1 MAFGGIR
8 RLRTA
13 AFVVMA
19 AAVLCTSTAAASS
32 SLTVSGQKTNGLHEP
47 LGLGDGTPDFSWK
60 LAGAGRTAKQ
70 SAYEIRVAASQ
81 AHLASG
87 PYLWQSGKVDSS
99 QQSSVELGGQP
110 LPSRQPAA
118 WQVRV
123 WDAAG
128 EVSSWSA
135 PATFETGLLQ
145 QSDWGSAKWIELA
158 GRNNT
163 QPLPIFARPFAVDK
177 AVKSA
182 RLYMSGLG
190 LFEAQLNGSKLTD
203 EVLAPGYTNYQLSAE
218 YRAYDV
224 TDELRGGAN
233 TLGVELGNGTAN
245 NIKMANPA
253 VGRTNSFAWWNSTA
267 VGSGTLTAPA
277 AAGDTNVSVSSV
289 ANYYLG
295 GAINIDT
302 GDGGDRLESR
312 TITAIG
318 TAPATTTLAAP
329 VAAGD
334 SNVKLNSVSGM
345 AVGGKLNI
353 GSETKTINEVG
364 TAAVNTTLAAAT
376 IVGEAPPPPPSLQGA
391 SWLWNVAGHSTN
403 TPAGTIYVRRTFT
416 VSDPAA
422 VARAQLRINADDS
435 HVTYVNGQQVAQSG
449 GGNNAWQTSQIVD
462 VKPRLVAGTNV
473 IAVAATNA
481 GGAGG
486 LIGALELDSDRIVTD
501 ATWKALEGTPAT
513 PPAGWNT
520 AAFDDSGWPAA
531 SSAGQ
536 YGIGPWNQNIQTPA
550 TPDPSVLRVA
560 GVAGFQV
567 GDTVIVDSGANLET
581 RTVTAVGTA
590 GANGTGITLNAP
602 LTIVHAQGAPVR
614 NPSRPGTGV
623 TFEPALGQ
631 AYAEGAAV
639 STPGTGITFSPALDS
654 AHAAGASV
662 TGSGNPLAALDP
674 SAGAM
679 VTPRLIGRL
688 EIAYADGSSDTVVTN
703 RDWRAAFG
711 PMVTDHWFGG
721 TDYDARRE
729 QAGWTNAGADLS
741 SSAQR
746 RDGTEVGWRSAGI
759 APPPNLTTK
768 LAARNAEP
776 VKVQRTFDP
785 VRLTNPQPGVW
796 VFDFGQNFAG
806 WPELRLPGGL
816 PAGTVVKLQPAET
829 LNANGTVNQSSIGVG
844 GRGSD
849 IFATYT
855 TLGTPGGE
863 TWHPKFNY
871 FGMQYLQVTGLPAGF
886 TPTTDMIR
894 GLQLF
899 ADVPRAGDV
908 ETSDE
913 RINRIHRMSYYSI
926 TSNTM
931 SVFTDCP
938 GREKLPYGADY
949 VQPMGSLNVNFDYA
963 AYLRNMQVQLVE
975 GQSKAGPDAGNVA
988 LKTPVYDWGYSGQ
1001 FGDEI
1006 NWGSSIVQVPY
1017 LLYKLYGDTQT
1028 MRDHYDAMK
1037 TYMDFLARRKATD
1050 FIVTALLADWV
1061 ASEQTSQQLLG
1072 TWGYYVSAKYMAE
1085 MAALTGRSAD
1095 AAAYTQLAQNIRT
1108 AFNNRFFNT
1117 TLHRYTAAGN
1127 GGTAGATQTAQ
1138 AVALDAGLV
1147 PEVERA
1153 NVLSALVENIYAY
1166 QPFGGGP
1173 HFSGGTIGLA
1183 PAVRALLEAG
1193 RSDVLWDV
1201 MQEDTRPSYGF
1212 FMQPTAAHPEGLT
1225 THPERWTLGDSQNHM
1240 ILLQIEEW
1248 FHTGVAG
1255 IKQAPGSVAYREL
1268 IYKPTPVGD
1277 LTHAKGHYTTPQGTA
1292 RSEWRRDA
1300 TGITRFDVT
1309 VPANTEA
1316 TVYVPAT
1323 SAAQTFAATGSGD
1336 ARYLRYEDGY
1346 QVYDVAAGD
1355 VTFLQGT
1362 STDGTVG
1369 GTVPPTLSL
1378 AVGAPAS
1385 FGAFAPGVDRNY
1397 ETSMTATVTST
1408 AGEATLAVTDPSSHA
1423 TGRLVNGPFALSE
1436 PLQVRANSGA
1446 FAPLDTTAGSPRS
1459 LLTYPGPVS
1468 NDAVSIGFRQ
1478 HIGADQPLRTGTY
1491 SKTLTFTLSTTT
1503 P

>member
-1 MAFGGIR
+1 MAFGGR
-8 RLRTA
+8 VLA
-13 AFVVMA
+13 LVVVA
-19 AAVLCTSTAAASS
+19 SAVLGAPTATASS
-32 SLTVSGQKTNGLHEP
+32 SLTVGGLKTNGLAEP
-47 LGLGDGTPDFSWK
+47 LGIGDGTPDFSWK
-60 LAGAGRTAKQ
+60 LTGAGRAARQ
-70 SAYEIRVAASQ
+70 SAYEIRVAASETQ
-81 AHLASG
+81 LASG

-99 QQSSVELGGQP
+99 AQSDVVFAGQP

-123 WDAAG
+123 WDATG

-135 PATFETGLLQ
+135 PAAFETGLLQ

-158 GRNNT
+158 GRTNT
-163 QPLPIFARPFAVDK
+163 QPLPILARAFSVDK
-177 AVKSA
+177 TVKSA

-190 LFEAQLNGSKLTD
+190 LFDAELNGSKLTD

-218 YRAYDV
+218 YRTYDV
-224 TDELRGGAN
+224 TAKLRGGAN
-233 TLGVELGNGTAN
+233 TLGIELGNGTAN

-267 VGSGTLTAPA
+267 VGSGTLTAAAPA
-277 AAGDTNVSVSSV
+277 GATNVGVSSV

-295 GAINIDT
+295 GTINIDT

-318 TAPATTTLAAP
+318 TAPASTTLAAP
-329 VAAGD
+329 AVAGE
-334 SNVKLNSVSGM
+334 SNVKLNSVAGM

-353 GSETKTINEVG
+353 GAETKTITNVG
-364 TAAVNTTLAAAT
+364 TAAVNTTLASPT
-376 IVGEAPPPPPSLQGA
+376 IVGPAPPPPPSLQGA
-391 SWLWNVAGHSTN
+391 SWIWNVAGHSTS
-403 TPAGTIYVRRTFT
+403 TPAGTVYVRRTFT
-416 VSDPAA
+416 VTDPASIS
-422 VARAQLRINADDS
+422 RAQLRINADDS
-435 HVTYVNGQQVAQSG
+435 HVTYVNGQQVAQSA

-462 VKPRLVAGTNV
+462 VKARLVAGTNV

-486 LIGALELDSDRIVTD
+486 LIGALELDGERIVTD
-501 ATWKALEGTPAT
+501 TSWKALEGVPAA

-520 AAFDDSGWPAA
+520 TLFEDSGWPAA
-531 SSAGQ
+531 FSSGQ
-536 YGIGPWNQNIQTPA
+536 YGIAPWNQNVQTPA
-550 TPDPSVLRVA
+550 TPSPSVLRVA
-560 GVAGFQV
+560 SVAGFQV
-567 GDTVIVDSGANLET
+567 GDTITVDSGTNLET
-581 RTVTAVGTA
+581 RTITAVGTA
-590 GANGTGITLNAP
+590 GVNGTGLTLNAP
-602 LTIVHAQGAPVR
+602 LEIVHGQGAPVR

-623 TFEPALGQ
+623 TFEPALDQ
-631 AYAEGAAV
+631 AYAAGAAV
-639 STPGTGITFSPALDS
+639 STPGTGITFTPALD
-654 AHAAGASV
+654 AGHAEGASV

-688 EIAYADGSSDTVVTN
+688 EIAYADGSTETVVTN
-703 RDWRAAFG
+703 RDWRAAYG

-729 QAGWTNAGADLS
+729 QAGWTEPGADLS
-741 SSAQR
+741 ETATR
-746 RDGTEVGWRSAGI
+746 RDGTEMAWRRAGI

-768 LAARNAEP
+768 LAGRNAEP
-776 VKVQRTFDP
+776 VKVQRTFTP
-785 VRLTNPQPGVW
+785 VKLTNPQPGVW

-806 WPELRLPGGL
+806 WPELHLPDGI
-816 PAGTVVKLQPAET
+816 PAGTIVKMLPGET

-849 IFATYT
+849 IYATYT

-871 FGMQYLQVTGLPAGF
+871 FGMQYLQVTGLPAGLE
-886 TPTTDMIR
+886 PTTQLIR

-899 ADVPRAGDV
+899 ADVPRAGDI
-908 ETSDE
+908 ETSNE

-926 TSNTM
+926 TSNMM

-975 GQSKAGPDAGNVA
+975 GQSKAGLDAGNVA

-1037 TYMDFLARRKATD
+1037 TYMDFVARRKASD

-1072 TWGYYVSAKYMAE
+1072 TWGYYVSAKYMSE
-1085 MAALTGRSAD
+1085 MAALTGRNAD
-1095 AAAYTQLAQNIRT
+1095 AAAYAQLAQNIKT

-1147 PEVERA
+1147 PEGERA
-1153 NVLSALVENIYAY
+1153 NVLNALVENIYAY

-1183 PAVRALLEAG
+1183 PVVRALLEGG

-1212 FMQPTAAHPEGLT
+1212 NMQPTTAHPEGLT

-1248 FHTGVAG
+1248 FHTGVVG
-1255 IKQAPGSVAYREL
+1255 IKQAHGSVAYREL
-1268 IYKPTPVGD
+1268 IVKPTPVGD

-1309 VPANTEA
+1309 IPANTTA
-1316 TVYVPAT
+1316 TVYVPAA
-1323 SAAQTFAATGSGD
+1323 SAAQTFVATGSGD
-1336 ARYLRYEDGY
+1336 ARHLRYEDGY

-1362 STDGTVG
+1362 SVDGTVG

-1378 AVGAPAS
+1378 AVGGPAS
-1385 FGAFAPGVDRNY
+1385 LGVFTPGVDRTYDTTMAAN
-1397 ETSMTATVTST
+1397 VTST
-1408 AGEATLAVTDPSSHA
+1408 GGDATLAVTDPSETA
-1423 TGRLVNGPFALSE
+1423 TGRLVNGSFALSE
-1436 PLQVRANSGA
+1436 PLQLRANA
-1446 FAPLDTTAGSPRS
+1446 NPFAPLNTTPGSPLP
-1459 LLTYPGPVS
+1459 LLTYAGPVS
-1468 NDAVSIGFRQ
+1468 NDAVSIGVRQ
-1478 HIGADQPLRTGTY
+1478 HIGASQGLRTGGY
-1491 SKTLTFTLSTTT
+1491 SKTLTFTLSTTA

>member
-1 MAFGGIR
+1 MTFRGVA
-8 RLRTA
+8 L
-13 AFVVMA
+13 VVVT
-19 AAVLCTSTAAASS
+19 AAVLSTSTATASS
-32 SLTVSGQKTNGLHEP
+32 SLTISGLKTNGLSEP
-47 LGLGDGTPDFSWK
+47 LGIGDATPDFSWK
-60 LAGAGRTAKQ
+60 LAGAGRAAKQ
-70 SAYEIRVAASQ
+70 AAYEIRVAASGSE
-81 AHLASG
+81 LAAG
-87 PYLWQSGKVDSS
+87 PYLWQSGKVTSS
-99 QQSSVELGGQP
+99 HQSDLVWGGQT

-128 EVSSWSA
+128 EVSAWSA
-135 PATFETGLLQ
+135 PARFETGLLH

-163 QPLPIFARPFAVDK
+163 QPLPIFARGFSVDGGK
-177 AVKSA
+177 TVESA

-218 YRAYDV
+218 YRTYDV

-253 VGRTNSFAWWNSTA
+253 VGRVNSFAWWNSTA

-277 AAGDTNVSVSSV
+277 AAGATNVGVSSV

-295 GAINIDT
+295 GTINIDT

-318 TAPATTTLAAP
+318 TAPASTTLATPA
-329 VAAGD
+329 AAGD
-334 SNVKLNSVSGM
+334 TNVKLNSVAGM

-353 GSETKTINEVG
+353 GSETKTITEVG

-376 IVGEAPPPPPSLQGA
+376 IVGEPPPPPPSLEGA
-391 SWLWNVAGHSTN
+391 SWLWNVADHSTI

-416 VSDPAA
+416 VADPATIA
-422 VARAQLRINADDS
+422 HAQLRINADDS
-435 HVTYVNGQQVAQSG
+435 HVTYVNGEEVARSG
-449 GGNNAWQTSQIVD
+449 GGNNAWRTSQLAD

-486 LIGALELDSDRIVTD
+486 LIGALELDGERIVTD
-501 ATWKALEGTPAT
+501 TSWKALAGTPAT

-520 AAFDDSGWPAA
+520 ATFDDSSWPAA
-531 SSAGQ
+531 FSSGQ
-536 YGIGPWNQNIQTPA
+536 YGIGPWNQNVFTPV

-560 GVAGFQV
+560 SVAGFQV
-567 GDTVIVDSGANLET
+567 GDRITVDTGDSLET

-590 GANGTGITLNAP
+590 GVNGTGITVDAP

-614 NPSRPGTGV
+614 DLDRPGTGV
-623 TFEPALGQ
+623 TFDSPLTQ

-639 STPGTGITFSPALDS
+639 STPGTGITFTPALDS
-654 AHAAGASV
+654 AHAEGALV

-688 EIAYADGSSDTVVTN
+688 EIAYSDGSTEAIVTN

-729 QAGWTNAGADLS
+729 QPGWTEPGADLS
-741 SSAQR
+741 DSAER
-746 RDGTEVGWRSAGI
+746 RDGTSMEWRSAGI

-776 VKVQRTFDP
+776 VRVQKTFTP
-785 VRLTNPQPGVW
+785 VQLTNPQPGVW

-806 WPELRLPGGL
+806 WPELRLPDGI
-816 PAGTVVKLQPAET
+816 PAGTIVKMLPAET
-829 LNANGTVNQSSIGVG
+829 LNANGTVNQTSIGVG
-844 GRGSD
+844 GRGQD
-849 IFATYT
+849 IYATYT
-855 TLGTPGGE
+855 TLGSPGGE
-863 TWHPKFNY
+863 TWRPKFNY
-871 FGMQYLQVTGLPAGF
+871 FGMQYLQVTGLPEGF

-908 ETSDE
+908 ETSNE

-1028 MRDHYDAMK
+1028 MRDHYDAMT
-1037 TYMDFLARRKATD
+1037 TYMDFVARRKATD
-1050 FIVTALLADWV
+1050 YIVTALLADWV

-1072 TWGYYVSAKYMAE
+1072 TWGYYVSAKYMSE
-1085 MAALTGRSAD
+1085 MAALTGRNAD
-1095 AAAYTQLAQNIRT
+1095 AAAYAELAQNIKA

-1127 GGTAGATQTAQ
+1127 GGTTGATQAAQ

-1147 PEVERA
+1147 PEGERQ
-1153 NVLSALVENIYAY
+1153 NVLDALVENIYAY

-1173 HFSGGTIGLA
+1173 HFSAGTIGMA
-1183 PAVRALLEAG
+1183 PAVRSLLEGG

-1201 MQEDTRPSYGF
+1201 MQENTRPSYGF
-1212 FMQPTAAHPEGLT
+1212 FMQPTTAHPNGLT

-1255 IKQAPGSVAYREL
+1255 IKQAPDSVAYREL

-1292 RSEWRRDA
+1292 RSEWRRGA
-1300 TGITRFDVT
+1300 AGITRYEVT
-1309 VPANTEA
+1309 VPPNTKA
-1316 TVYVPAT
+1316 TVHVPAT
-1323 SAAQTFAATGSGD
+1323 SPSQTFVATGSGD

-1378 AVGAPAS
+1378 AVGGPAS
-1385 FGAFAPGVDRNY
+1385 FGAFTPGVDRSY
-1397 ETSMTATVTST
+1397 ETTMAATVTST
-1408 AGEATLAVTDPSSHA
+1408 AGDATLAVTDPSGNA
-1423 TGRLVNGPFALSE
+1423 TGRLVNGAFALSE
-1436 PLQVRANSGA
+1436 PLQVRANANA
-1446 FAPLDTTAGSPRS
+1446 FAPLNTTPGSPLA
-1459 LLTYPGPVS
+1459 LLTYGGPVS
-1468 NDAVSIGFRQ
+1468 NDAVSIGLRQ
-1478 HIGADQPLRTGTY
+1478 HIGANQALRTGSY

>member
-1 MAFGGIR
+1 MAFRGIA
-8 RLRTA
+8 L
-13 AFVVMA
+13 VVMTA
-19 AAVLCTSTAAASS
+19 GVLWTSTAAAAGP
-32 SLTVSGQKTNGLHEP
+32 SLSVSGLKTNGLSEP
-47 LGLGDGTPDFSWK
+47 LGIGDATPDFSWK
-60 LAGAGRTAKQ
+60 LAGAGRAAKQ

-81 AHLASG
+81 AQLASG
-87 PYLWQSGKVDSS
+87 PYLWQSGKVSS
-99 QQSSVELGGQP
+99 SAQSDVVLDGQP

-123 WDAAG
+123 WDASG
-128 EVSSWSA
+128 EVSAWSA
-135 PATFETGLLQ
+135 PAGFETGLLQ

-163 QPLPIFARPFAVDK
+163 QPLPIFARAFSVDK
-177 AVKSA
+177 TVKSA

-218 YRAYDV
+218 YRTYDV
-224 TDELRGGAN
+224 TGRLRGGAN

-245 NIKMANPA
+245 NVKMANPA
-253 VGRTNSFAWWNSTA
+253 VQRVNSFAWWNSTA

-289 ANYYLG
+289 ASYYLG
-295 GAINIDT
+295 GTINVDT

-318 TAPATTTLAAP
+318 TAPASTTLAVPA
-329 VAAGD
+329 AAGD
-334 SNVKLNSVSGM
+334 TNVKLNSVTGM
-345 AVGGKLNI
+345 AVGGKLNL
-353 GSETKTINEVG
+353 GSETKTITEVG

-376 IVGEAPPPPPSLQGA
+376 IVGEAPPAPPSLQGA
-391 SWLWNVAGHSTN
+391 SWLWNVAGHSTI
-403 TPAGTIYVRRTFT
+403 TPAGTIYVRKTFEVT
-416 VSDPAA
+416 DPASIG
-422 VARAQLRINADDS
+422 RAQLRINADDS

-486 LIGALELDSDRIVTD
+486 LIGALELDSGRILTD
-501 ATWKALEGTPAT
+501 TTWKALEGTPAT

-520 AAFDDSGWPAA
+520 AAFDDSSWPAA
-531 SSAGQ
+531 FSAGQ
-536 YGIGPWNQNIQTPA
+536 YGIAPWNQNVQTPA
-550 TPDPSVLRVA
+550 TPNPSVLRVA
-560 GVAGFQV
+560 SVTGFQV
-567 GDTVIVDSGANLET
+567 GDRITVDTGDNLET

-590 GANGTGITLNAP
+590 GANGTGITVSAP
-602 LTIVHAQGAPVR
+602 LTIVHAQGASVR
-614 NPSRPGTGV
+614 DLDRPGTGV
-623 TFEPALGQ
+623 TFGSPLAQ
-631 AYAEGAAV
+631 AHAAGAAV
-639 STPGTGITFSPALDS
+639 STPGTGITFTPGLDS
-654 AHAAGASV
+654 AHAAGALV

-688 EIAYADGSSDTVVTN
+688 EIAYADGSTETVVTN
-703 RDWRAAFG
+703 RDWRSALG

-729 QAGWTNAGADLS
+729 QAGWTEPGADLS
-741 SSAQR
+741 PSATR

-776 VKVQRTFDP
+776 VKVQRTFTP
-785 VRLTNPQPGVW
+785 VRLSNPQPGVW

-806 WPELRLPGGL
+806 WAELRLPDGI
-816 PAGTVVKLQPAET
+816 PAGTIVKMLPGET
-829 LNANGTVNQSSIGVG
+829 LNANGTVNQASIGVG

-863 TWHPKFNY
+863 TWRPKFNY
-871 FGMQYLQVTGLPAGF
+871 FAMQYLQVTGLPAGF
-886 TPTTDMIR
+886 TPTTDLIR

-908 ETSDE
+908 ETSNE

-975 GQSKAGPDAGNVA
+975 GQSKAGLDAGNVA

-1037 TYMDFLARRKATD
+1037 TYMDFVARRKAT
-1050 FIVTALLADWV
+1050 A
-1061 ASEQTSQQLLG
+1061 TSSSPRCSPTG
-1072 TWGYYVSAKYMAE
+1072 SRPSRPRSSCSA
-1085 MAALTGRSAD
+1085 R
-1095 AAAYTQLAQNIRT
+1095 
-1108 AFNNRFFNT
+1108 
-1117 TLHRYTAAGN
+1117 
-1127 GGTAGATQTAQ
+1127 GATT
-1138 AVALDAGLV
+1138 
-1147 PEVERA
+1147 
-1153 NVLSALVENIYAY
+1153 S
-1166 QPFGGGP
+1166 
-1173 HFSGGTIGLA
+1173 
-1183 PAVRALLEAG
+1183 
-1193 RSDVLWDV
+1193 
-1201 MQEDTRPSYGF
+1201 
-1212 FMQPTAAHPEGLT
+1212 
-1225 THPERWTLGDSQNHM
+1225 
-1240 ILLQIEEW
+1240 
-1248 FHTGVAG
+1248 
-1255 IKQAPGSVAYREL
+1255 
-1268 IYKPTPVGD
+1268 
-1277 LTHAKGHYTTPQGTA
+1277 A
-1292 RSEWRRDA
+1292 RSTCRRWRR
-1300 TGITRFDVT
+1300 
-1309 VPANTEA
+1309 
-1316 TVYVPAT
+1316 
-1323 SAAQTFAATGSGD
+1323 
-1336 ARYLRYEDGY
+1336 
-1346 QVYDVAAGD
+1346 
-1355 VTFLQGT
+1355 
-1362 STDGTVG
+1362 
-1369 GTVPPTLSL
+1369 
-1378 AVGAPAS
+1378 
-1385 FGAFAPGVDRNY
+1385 
-1397 ETSMTATVTST
+1397 
-1408 AGEATLAVTDPSSHA
+1408 
-1423 TGRLVNGPFALSE
+1423 
-1436 PLQVRANSGA
+1436 
-1446 FAPLDTTAGSPRS
+1446 
-1459 LLTYPGPVS
+1459 
-1468 NDAVSIGFRQ
+1468 
-1478 HIGADQPLRTGTY
+1478 
-1491 SKTLTFTLSTTT
+1491 
-1503 P
+1503 